1 MKNQIFNVIRV
12 GMVVAACLVLTSC
25 NVIFNVRESGPLTT
39 QDFTYTNFKA
49 LDIGSAFEVEI
60 DYADTYSM
68 QITAHENV
76 LKNVKITRIGETLK
90 IGLAWPWVSI
100 GSRNLKAKITMPEL
114 MKLTLS
120 GSSEGTV
127 SGFKSNSDCEIHV
140 SGASDLNLDM
150 ETGAFSA
157 DVSGSSELTANLKS
171 ESTKMN
177 ISGASDLKINAV
189 TGRLD
194 ITCSG
199 SSEAKGYAEATS
211 STFHLS
217 GASDMTLTGKGG
229 NIDLFGSGASSFRLM
244 EYAIDDVNIGLSGA
258 SDADMVI
265 NGTLQGNLSG
275 SSELR
280 YAGTPVIGKDFDIS
294 GDSTFKRR

>member
-1 MKNQIFNVIRV
+1 MKKQIFNVIRV
-12 GMVVAACLVLTSC
+12 GMVVAVCLVLTSC
-25 NVIFNVRESGPLTT
+25 NVIFSVRERGPLTT
-39 QDFTYTNFKA
+39 EDYTYTNFRA

-60 DYADTYSM
+60 EYADTYSM

-90 IGLAWPWVSI
+90 IGMQWPWFSI

-114 MKLTLS
+114 TKLTLS

-127 SGFKSNSDCEIHV
+127 KGFKSSQDFETDV

-150 ETGAFSA
+150 ETGAFTGEI
-157 DVSGSSELTANLKS
+157 SGSSELTAYLKS
-171 ESTKMN
+171 SSTK
-177 ISGASDLKINAV
+177 IGLSGASDLKINVV
-189 TGRLD
+189 TGRLE
-194 ITCSG
+194 ITSSG
-199 SSEAKGYAEATS
+199 SSETKGYAEATS

-265 NGTLQGNLSG
+265 SGTLQGNLSG

-280 YAGTPVIGKDFDIS
+280 YEGTPVIGKDFDIS